1 MAQTT
6 QSAEKKGRGFKFFGN
21 VIAEL
26 KKVTWL
32 SRREAIYLTGLV
44 LLVAVIVGL
53 ILGGIDWIF
62 SLLIEKIFIGS

>member
-6 QSAEKKGRGFKFFGN
+6 QSAEKKGRGFKLFGN

-32 SRREAIYLTGLV
+32 SRRETIYLTGLV

>member
-6 QSAEKKGRGFKFFGN
+6 QSAEKKGRGFKLFGN

-62 SLLIEKIFIGS
+62 SLLIEKIFAGS

>member
-6 QSAEKKGRGFKFFGN
+6 QSAEKKGRGFKLFGN

>member
-6 QSAEKKGRGFKFFGN
+6 QPTGKKGQRFKFFGN

-32 SRREAIYLTGLV
+32 SRREAMYLTGLV

-53 ILGGIDWIF
+53 ILGGIDYVF
-62 SLLIEKIFIGS
+62 SFLVEKIFTGS

>member
-6 QSAEKKGRGFKFFGN
+6 QPAEKKGRGFKLFGN

-32 SRREAIYLTGLV
+32 SRKEAIYLTGLV

-62 SLLIEKIFIGS
+62 SFLIEKIFTGS

>member
-6 QSAEKKGRGFKFFGN
+6 QPSVKKGQRFKFFGE

-32 SRREAIYLTGLV
+32 SRRETFYLTGLV
-44 LLVAVIVGL
+44 LIVAVVVGL
-53 ILGGIDWIF
+53 ILGGIDYVF
-62 SLLIEKIFIGS
+62 SFLIEKIFTGG